1 MGNVDKALIKA
12 LSAIASK
19 MKIGLVLACMAF
31 LATANAA
38 VKQLQIGVKHKPADC
53 PITSQNGDMLSMHYT
68 GSLEDGSVFDSSI
81 PRGSP
86 FDFTLGAGQVIS
98 GWDKGLLGMCIG
110 EKRKLKIPSHMGY
123 GDKGSGAK
131 IPGGATLIFEVELLN
146 IKNRGPPKHEL

>member
-1 MGNVDKALIKA
+1 MGKALIKA

-68 GSLEDGSVFDSSI
+68 GCWSSDI
-81 PRGSP
+81 GLGQGTAWHVYRREAKAQDPVAHGIRRQRQRSQNSGRSHSHLRGRAP
-86 FDFTLGAGQVIS
+86 Q
-98 GWDKGLLGMCIG
+98 
-110 EKRKLKIPSHMGY
+110 
-123 GDKGSGAK
+123 
-131 IPGGATLIFEVELLN
+131 
-146 IKNRGPPKHEL
+146 